1 MVVGLTM
8 LAALQQLEQAAGQNI
23 AVFNAFALGSGI
35 DKEDLCNESLTSP
48 ACRPVRCR
56 HLCMDGYDGCLYG

>member
-23 AVFNAFALGSGI
+23 AVFNIFALGSGI
-35 DKEDLCNESLTSP
+35 DRDGILPPWIVMNGGMDKENYLTM
-48 ACRPVRCR
+48 VKW
-56 HLCMDGYDGCLYG
+56 LLK